1 MEKIA
6 NVEEQLLNQA
16 VESGKEVTII
26 TINGYQAQAVIVDFD
41 SNVIKARV
49 KGGKT
54 WMVYRH
60 AVSTIVMD

>member
-1 MEKIA
+1 MKEIT
-6 NVEEQLLNQA
+6 NVEEHLLNQA

-26 TINGYQAQAVIVDFD
+26 TINGYQASAVIISFD
-41 SNVIKARV
+41 SNVIEARV
-49 KGGKT
+49 KSGKT